1 MRRRMRRL
9 ETTAL
14 VDGHVHHHRSGFHLA
29 QHLPRDE
36 FRRLRAGNQ
45 HRTDHQIGVSEL
57 LADVVFRGHE
67 RLDVARHHVG
77 QVGEPLQRNV
87 ADRHVG
93 ARSGGRAGRGHTD
106 HAGSDDEDLGG
117 FHARN
122 AAQQHALAAARL
134 LEEVASLLRGHAP
147 RHLGHGNEQRQRT
160 VGPFDRLV
168 GAADR
173 PAVDHRMSQ
182 RLATGE
188 VEIGEDE
195 LPPAD
200 EPVLGS
206 DRLLDLDDH
215 LGRGVDL
222 LDCGEDTGADRL
234 VGAVGETAV
243 LAGRSLHEDVVS
255 PFDELLHAGGSEADA
270 IFVVLD
276 LFWNADNHNAGYFK
290 GFSPSK
296 IRILYRNAKKPNDF
310 LPSGQKR

>member
-1 MRRRMRRL
+1 M
-9 ETTAL
+9 
-14 VDGHVHHHRSGFHLA
+14 G
-29 QHLPRDE
+29 
-36 FRRLRAGNQ
+36 
-45 HRTDHQIGVSEL
+45 
-57 LADVVFRGHE
+57 
-67 RLDVARHHVG
+67 
-77 QVGEPLQRNV
+77 
-87 ADRHVG
+87 
-93 ARSGGRAGRGHTD
+93 
-106 HAGSDDEDLGG
+106 
-117 FHARN
+117 
-122 AAQQHALAAARL
+122 
-134 LEEVASLLRGHAP
+134 
-147 RHLGHGNEQRQRT
+147 
-160 VGPFDRLV
+160 
-168 GAADR
+168 
-173 PAVDHRMSQ
+173 Q

-222 LDCGEDTGADRL
+222 LDRGEDTGADRL

-290 GFSPSK
+290 GFSLPK
-296 IRILYRNAKKPNDF
+296 YAFCIEMQKNRTIFYPPVRN
-310 LPSGQKR
+310 GKRP